1 MLDGSRYFYNNLDAL
16 ESIESISKFL
26 LDHLHSVGVN
36 GIFIARL
43 PMNSES
49 IGSNIILD
57 SWNPNWT
64 DEYARGE
71 YVQRDPVA
79 QHLLQTRDPF
89 VWSEMCAE
97 KSLTVDERKIMEGAR
112 NSGLI
117 DGLTVPIHGPSDII
131 CISYSTS
138 GGRLERFDRE
148 RMRFIGI
155 LALSKIR
162 QISSAM
168 GASVRKVEPKG
179 LSAQE
184 IKCLRLAWRGLNS
197 KQIAQQ
203 TGLTHRTLD
212 QYLARVL
219 NKLNAHNRVDAARLA
234 IEYGFM
240 SIH

>member
-26 LDHLHSVGVN
+26 LDHLRPVGVN
-36 GIFIARL
+36 GLFIARL
-43 PMNSES
+43 PVNRES
-49 IGSNIILD
+49 ISSNIILD

-64 DEYARGE
+64 KEYARGE

-89 VWSEMCAE
+89 VWSEICAE
-97 KSLTVDERKIMEGAR
+97 KGLTVDERRIMEGAR
-112 NSGLI
+112 DSGLI

-162 QISSAM
+162 QISPGTGTGVS
-168 GASVRKVEPKG
+168 KVGPKG

-184 IKCLRLAWRGLNS
+184 IKCLQLAWRGFSS

-203 TGLTHRTLD
+203 TGLTHRTVD
-212 QYLARVL
+212 QYLARVM
-219 NKLNAHNRVDAARLA
+219 NKLHAHNRVDAARLA

-240 SIH
+240 RIH